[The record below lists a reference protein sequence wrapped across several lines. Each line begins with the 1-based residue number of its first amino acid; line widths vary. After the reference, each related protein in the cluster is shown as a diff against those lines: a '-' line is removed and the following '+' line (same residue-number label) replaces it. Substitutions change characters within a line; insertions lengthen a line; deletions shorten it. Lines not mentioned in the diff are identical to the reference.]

1 MEIIKMIE
9 LVFAFMN
16 AMNNNNKRA
25 EEQKRQQEQEKEK
38 CRCHPLAGA
47 LKKIKEVIE
56 EIENDKKQLEFH
68 QAHFKEMYKFISGLI
83 EPQNKPEEAPEK
95 TPAPKPDAKT
105 EPLSQAQK
113 PEPAT
118 PPESTKEGSRLKQL
132 EQGLYNAVAVL
143 SGTKM
148 ASHFKTI
155 KQLLA
160 DLTALADAD
169 EMPEVE
175 RVADLK
181 AGLQNTV
188 DVLGNDH
195 CSSRAKVTQELR
207 NAIIELLGSST
218 K

>member
-1 MEIIKMIE
+1 MIE
-9 LVFAFMN
+9 IVFAFMN
-16 AMNNNNKRA
+16 AMNKIKRHTEGQNKR
-25 EEQKRQQEQEKEK
+25 QEQERY
-38 CRCHPLAGA
+38 CSHPLCEMLG
-47 LKKIKEVIE
+47 KIKEVIDD
-56 EIENDKKQLEFH
+56 IEQEKKKLEFH
-68 QAHFKEMYKFISGLI
+68 QAHFKEMYKVLSMII
-83 EPQNKPEEAPEK
+83 ESEDKSEKSPEPEPPAKAPE
-95 TPAPKPDAKT
+95 P
-105 EPLSQAQK
+105 K
-113 PEPAT
+113 PEPAIEPDSPT
-118 PPESTKEGSRLKQL
+118 EGSRLKQL
-132 EQGLYNAVAVL
+132 EQGLYNAIGVL

-181 AGLQNTV
+181 AGLQNAV

-207 NAIIELLGSST
+207 NELIELLGSST
-218 K
+218 Q